1 MRKLYFAGCVFAAV
15 ACLGGCTKTN
25 DIEPVSKGVDFFAHV
40 GNVDTKT
47 SIDGLKVLWAKKD
60 SIAIQ
65 VTEKHLHNASN
76 PGAYSTTLGIYKLAD
91 DAAGTSVGRFTYS
104 SGGEQITG
112 DEEFFAFYPASYCTA
127 NKSNGYFYVDFPMT
141 QYYEDNIGDKLPLPM
156 YGIGSNRS
164 VDFKYAGAVIKL
176 RVWSKEKTSIHSC
189 VISADNLSK
198 KAFTY
203 VKDGKW
209 QGLSK
214 AYDVNN
220 LNMNMRKPLEI
231 SNDESNPTVI
241 TMIIPLAGTKTL
253 KNLKFSIN
261 CERGGSELKKKSD
274 LAVVPGTIVTF
285 PVKELTIEP
294 DRMFV
299 DGLEGEIDTEWVKTA
314 EKSVKVTMVPSS
326 KLSEGNF
333 QKIME
338 ATRNLHNKDKKIVLD
353 LSGANA
359 KESTLKG
366 LNTDNSYVGF
376 CGGSNRD
383 NGIKN
388 ISKFYLPEGIT
399 TILNRAF
406 AYSGYTEIVLP
417 TTLTKISGSPS
428 NGCDSLVWKVAD
440 GNKYFKADEKG
451 ALCDFGM
458 TTLMALNGG
467 SGDSYIVKDGTT
479 TIREWALYEN
489 SVIKTLT
496 IPASVTRLSGDC
508 ISGTPNLT
516 TIICLGTKPAEFRPN
531 SGTNKVG
538 PANQTKTLYVPKGCV
553 EIYKEKWA
561 ALLKEGNWV
570 VKEIAGLSNVKEGY

>member
-1 MRKLYFAGCVFAAV
+1 MRKLYFAVCVFAAV

-25 DIEPVSKGVDFFAHV
+25 DIEPESKGVDFFAHV
-40 GNVDTKT
+40 DNVDTKT
-47 SIDGLKVLWAKKD
+47 SIDGLKVLWREKD

-65 VTEKHLHNASN
+65 VTEKHLHNASS
-76 PGAYSTTLGIYKLAD
+76 PGAYATTLGIYKLAD
-91 DAAGTSVGRFTYS
+91 DAAGTNVGRFTYS
-104 SGGEQITG
+104 SGGEQIKG
-112 DEEFFAFYPASYCTA
+112 DEEFFAFYPASDCKA
-127 NKSNGYFYVDFPMT
+127 NKDNGYFYVEFPMT
-141 QYYEDNIGDKLPLPM
+141 QYYEDNIGNKLQLPM
-156 YGIGSNRS
+156 YGVGKNRI
-164 VDFKYAGAVIKL
+164 VDFNYAGAVIKL

-189 VISADNLSK
+189 VISAGNLSK
-198 KAFTY
+198 RAFTY
-203 VKDGKW
+203 VKDKKW
-209 QGLSK
+209 QRLWN
-214 AYDVNN
+214 AYSVNN
-220 LNMNMRKPLEI
+220 LNMNMRNPLEI

-241 TMIIPLAGTKTL
+241 TMIIPLADTTTL
-253 KNLKFSIN
+253 TNLKFSIN
-261 CERGGSELKKKSD
+261 CEKGGSELTKKSG
-274 LAVVPGTIVTF
+274 LRVKPGTVVTF
-285 PVKELTIEP
+285 PVKELIIEP

-314 EKSVKVTMVPSS
+314 KDSVRVTMVPSS

-383 NGIKN
+383 KGIKN

-406 AYSGYTEIVLP
+406 SYSGYTEIVLP
-417 TTLTKISGSPS
+417 STLTKISGSPS
-428 NGCDSLVWKVAD
+428 NGCDSLVWKVAE
-440 GNKYFKADEKG
+440 GNKSFKADEKG
-451 ALCDFGM
+451 ALYDFGM
-458 TTLMALNGG
+458 TTLMVLNGG
-467 SGDSYIVKDGTT
+467 SGDSYTVKDGTT

-496 IPASVTRLSGDC
+496 IPASVKQLSADC

-516 TIICLGTKPAEFRPN
+516 TIICLGTEPAAFKPN
-531 SGTNKVG
+531 TGKNKVG
-538 PANQTKTLYVPKGCV
+538 PSNLKKTLYVPKGCV
-553 EIYKEKWA
+553 EIYKDKWA

-570 VKEIAGLSNVKEGY
+570 VKEWQN

>member
-40 GNVDTKT
+40 DNVDTKT

-156 YGIGSNRS
+156 YGIGSNRN

-198 KAFTY
+198 RAFTF

-285 PVKELTIEP
+285 PVKELTIDP

-314 EKSVKVTMVPSS
+314 KDSVRVTMVPSS

-338 ATRNLHNKDKKIVLD
+338 ATRNLHDKNKKIVLD

-359 KESTLKG
+359 KESTLRG

-383 NGIKN
+383 KGIKN
-388 ISKFYLPEGIT
+388 IRKFYLPEGIT

-406 AYSGYTEIVLP
+406 SYSGYTEIVLP
-417 TTLTKISGSPS
+417 STLTQISGSPS
-428 NGCDSLVWKVAD
+428 NGCDSLVWKVAE
-440 GNKYFKADEKG
+440 GNKSFKADEEG
-451 ALCDFGM
+451 ALYDFGM
-458 TTLMALNGG
+458 TTLMVLNGG
-467 SGDSYIVKDGTT
+467 SGDSYTVKDRTT

-496 IPASVTRLSGDC
+496 IPASVTVLSADC

-516 TIICLGTKPAEFRPN
+516 TIKCLGTVPAEFKPN

-538 PANQTKTLYVPKGCV
+538 PSKQLKTIYVPKGCV

-561 ALLKEGNWV
+561 ALLAEGNWE
-570 VKEIAGLSNVKEGY
+570 VKVWPN

>member
-40 GNVDTKT
+40 DNVDTKT
-47 SIDGLKVLWAKKD
+47 SIDGLQVLWAKKD

-65 VTEKHLHNASN
+65 VTENHLDNASS
-76 PGAYSTTLGIYKLAD
+76 PRAYATTLGIYKLAE
-91 DAAGTSVGRFTYS
+91 DAAGTNVGRFTYS
-104 SGGEQITG
+104 SGGEQIKG
-112 DEEFFAFYPASYCTA
+112 DEEFFAFYPASDCKP
-127 NKSNGYFYVDFPMT
+127 NKDNGYFYVDFPMT
-141 QYYEDNIGDKLPLPM
+141 QYYEDNIGEKLPLPM
-156 YGIGSNRS
+156 YGIGSNRNVS
-164 VDFKYAGAVIKL
+164 FNYAGAVLKL

-209 QGLSK
+209 LTKLCNAHTVQ
-214 AYDVNN
+214 N
-220 LNMNMRKPLEI
+220 LNMKMRNPLEI
-231 SNDESNPTVI
+231 SNVESDPTVI
-241 TMIIPLAGTKTL
+241 TMIIPLAGTKKL

-261 CERGGSELKKKSD
+261 CEKGGSELEKKSP
-274 LAVVPGTIVTF
+274 LEVTPRTIVTF
-285 PVKELTIEP
+285 PVKELTIDP

-314 EKSVKVTMVPSS
+314 KDSVRVTMVPSS

-338 ATRNLHNKDKKIVLD
+338 ATRNLHDKNKKIVLD
-353 LSGANA
+353 LSGTNA
-359 KESTLKG
+359 EKSRLEG
-366 LNTDNSYVGF
+366 LTDNKYVGF

-406 AYSGYTEIVLP
+406 SYSGYTEIVLP
-417 TTLTKISGSPS
+417 STLTQISGSPS
-428 NGCDSLVWKVAD
+428 NGCDSLVWKVAE
-440 GNKYFKADEKG
+440 GNKSFKADEKG
-451 ALCDFGM
+451 ALYDFGM
-458 TTLMALNGG
+458 TTLMTLNGG
-467 SGDSYIVKDGTT
+467 SGDSYTVKDGTT

-489 SVIKTLT
+489 SKIKTLT
-496 IPASVTRLSGDC
+496 IPASVTKLSGDC

-516 TIICLGTKPAEFRPN
+516 TIKCLGTVPAEFIPN
-531 SGTNKVG
+531 TGNNKVG
-538 PANQTKTLYVPKGCV
+538 PSKQLKTLYVPKGCV

-561 ALLKEGNWV
+561 ALLKEGTWE
-570 VKEIAGLSNVKEGY
+570 VKEWQN

>member
-25 DIEPVSKGVDFFAHV
+25 DIEPESKGVDFFAHV
-40 GNVDTKT
+40 DNVDTKT
-47 SIDGLKVLWAKKD
+47 SIDGLQVLWAKKD

-65 VTEKHLHNASN
+65 VTEKHRDNASS
-76 PGAYSTTLGIYKLAD
+76 PKAYATTLGIYKLAD
-91 DAAGTSVGRFTYS
+91 DAAGTNVGRFTYS
-104 SGGEQITG
+104 SGGEQIKG

-127 NKSNGYFYVDFPMT
+127 HKDNGYFYVDFPMT
-141 QYYEDNIGDKLPLPM
+141 QYYEDNIGEKLPLPM
-156 YGIGSNRS
+156 YGIGSNRNVS
-164 VDFKYAGAVIKL
+164 FNYAGAVLKL

-189 VISADNLSK
+189 VISTDNLSK
-198 KAFTY
+198 RAFTY
-203 VKDGKW
+203 VKNGKW

-214 AYDVNN
+214 AYDVKN

-231 SNDESNPTVI
+231 SNVESDPTVI

-274 LAVVPGTIVTF
+274 LEVKPGTIVTF
-285 PVKELTIEP
+285 PVKELTIDP

-314 EKSVKVTMVPSS
+314 KDSVKVTMVSAS
-326 KLSEGNF
+326 KLHEDVF
-333 QKIME
+333 RDIMK
-338 ATRNLHNKDKKIVLD
+338 ATRSLENKIVLD

-359 KESTLKG
+359 EKSRLEG
-366 LNTDNSYVGF
+366 LTDNKYVGF

-388 ISKFYLPEGIT
+388 ISKFSLPKGIT

-417 TTLTKISGSPS
+417 STLTQISGSPS
-428 NGCDSLVWKVAD
+428 NGCDSLRWKVAER
-440 GNKYFKADEKG
+440 NKSFKADEEG
-451 ALCDFGM
+451 ALYDFGM
-458 TTLMALNGG
+458 TKLMVLNGG
-467 SGDSYIVKDGTT
+467 SGDSYTVKDGTT

-496 IPASVTRLSGDC
+496 IPASVTVLSADC

-516 TIICLGTKPAEFRPN
+516 TIKCLGTVPAEFKPN

-538 PANQTKTLYVPKGCV
+538 PSKQLKTLYVPKGCV
-553 EIYKEKWA
+553 EIYKKQWA
-561 ALLKEGNWV
+561 ALLKEGNWE
-570 VKEIAGLSNVKEGY
+570 VKELQN

>member
-25 DIEPVSKGVDFFAHV
+25 DIEPESKGVDFFAHV
-40 GNVDTKT
+40 DNVDTKT

-65 VTEKHLHNASN
+65 VTKNHLDNASR
-76 PGAYSTTLGIYKLAD
+76 PREYATTLGIYKLAD
-91 DAAGTSVGRFTYS
+91 DAAGTNVGRFTYS
-104 SGGEQITG
+104 SGAEQITG
-112 DEEFFAFYPASYCTA
+112 DEEFFAFYPASDCKP
-127 NKSNGYFYVDFPMT
+127 NKDNGYFYVDFPMT

-156 YGIGSNRS
+156 YGIGSNRN
-164 VDFKYAGAVIKL
+164 VDFKYVGAVIKL

-198 KAFTY
+198 RAFTF

-209 QGLSK
+209 QRLWN
-214 AYDVNN
+214 AYSVKN

-231 SNDESNPTVI
+231 SNVESDPTVI
-241 TMIIPLAGTKTL
+241 TMIVPLADTTIL
-253 KNLKFSIN
+253 TNLKFSIN
-261 CERGGSELKKKSD
+261 CEKGGSELKKKSG
-274 LAVVPGTIVTF
+274 LEVKPGTVVTF
-285 PVKELTIEP
+285 PVKELIIEP

-314 EKSVKVTMVPSS
+314 RDSVRVTMVPSS
-326 KLSEGNF
+326 KLSKEGF
-333 QKIME
+333 HDIME
-338 ATRNLHNKDKKIVLD
+338 ATRNLDDKNKKIVLD

-359 KESTLKG
+359 KENILEG
-366 LNTDNSYVGF
+366 LSKDNKNYTGF

-406 AYSGYTEIVLP
+406 SYSGYTEIVLP
-417 TTLTKISGSPS
+417 STLTKISGSPS
-428 NGCDSLVWKVAD
+428 NGCDSLVWKVAE
-440 GNKYFKADEKG
+440 GNKSFKADEKG
-451 ALCDFGM
+451 ALYDFGM

-467 SGDSYIVKDGTT
+467 SGDSYTVKDGTT

-489 SVIKTLT
+489 SIIKTLT
-496 IPASVTRLSGDC
+496 IPASVKQLSGDC
-508 ISGTPNLT
+508 ISATPNLT
-516 TIICLGTKPAEFRPN
+516 TIICLGTVPAEFKPN

-538 PANQTKTLYVPKGCV
+538 PSKLTKTLNVPKGCV
-553 EIYKEKWA
+553 EIYKDKWA
-561 ALLKEGNWV
+561 ALLAEGNWKV
-570 VKEIAGLSNVKEGY
+570 EERN

>member
-1 MRKLYFAGCVFAAV
+1 MRNLYFVGCVIAAV

-40 GNVDTKT
+40 DNVDTKT
-47 SIDGLKVLWAKKD
+47 SIDGLQVLWAKKD

-65 VTEKHLHNASN
+65 VTENHLDNASS
-76 PGAYSTTLGIYKLAD
+76 PRAYSTTLGIYKLAD
-91 DAAGTSVGRFTYS
+91 NAAGTNVGRFTYS
-104 SGGEQITG
+104 SGGEQIKG

-127 NKSNGYFYVDFPMT
+127 NKSNGYFYVDFPTT
-141 QYYEDNIGDKLPLPM
+141 QWYEDNIGNKLPLPM
-156 YGIGSNRS
+156 YGIGSNRT
-164 VDFKYAGAVIKL
+164 VDFNYAGAVIKL

-189 VISADNLSK
+189 VISAGNLSK
-198 KAFTY
+198 RAFTY
-203 VKDGKW
+203 VKDKKW
-209 QGLSK
+209 QRLWN
-214 AYDVNN
+214 AYNVNN
-220 LNMNMRKPLEI
+220 LNMNMRNPLEI

-241 TMIIPLAGTKTL
+241 TMIIPLADTTTL
-253 KNLKFSIN
+253 TNLKFSIN
-261 CERGGSELKKKSD
+261 CEKGGSELTKKSG
-274 LAVVPGTIVTF
+274 LRVKPGTVVTF

-314 EKSVKVTMVPSS
+314 KDSVKVTMVSAS
-326 KLSEGNF
+326 KLLEDVFSG
-333 QKIME
+333 IMK
-338 ATRNLHNKDKKIVLD
+338 ATRSLENKIVLD

-383 NGIKN
+383 KGIKN

-406 AYSGYTEIVLP
+406 SYSGYTEIVLP
-417 TTLTKISGSPS
+417 STLTQISGSPS
-428 NGCDSLVWKVAD
+428 NGCDSLVWKVAA
-440 GNKYFKADEKG
+440 GNKSFKADEKG
-451 ALCDFGM
+451 ALYNHDM
-458 TTLMALNGG
+458 KTLMVLNGG
-467 SGDSYIVKDGTT
+467 SGDSYAVKDGTT

-496 IPASVTRLSGDC
+496 IPASVTKLSADC

-516 TIICLGTKPAEFRPN
+516 TIICLGTVPAEFKPN
-531 SGTNKVG
+531 TGKNKVG

-561 ALLKEGNWV
+561 VLLAEGNWE
-570 VKEIAGLSNVKEGY
+570 VKEVKELQN

>member
-1 MRKLYFAGCVFAAV
+1 MRKLYFVGCVIAAV

-40 GNVDTKT
+40 DNVDTKT
-47 SIDGLKVLWAKKD
+47 SIDDSLHVLWEKD
-60 SIAIQ
+60 DQIAIQ
-65 VTEKHLHNASN
+65 VTKNHLDNASR
-76 PGAYSTTLGIYKLAD
+76 PREYATTLGIYKLAD
-91 DAAGTSVGRFTYS
+91 DAAGTNVGRFTFEK
-104 SGGEQITG
+104 GNEHIEG

-156 YGIGSNRS
+156 YGIGSNRN

-198 KAFTY
+198 RAFTY
-203 VKDGKW
+203 VKDRKW
-209 QGLSK
+209 QRLWN
-214 AYDVNN
+214 AYNVNN
-220 LNMNMRKPLEI
+220 LNMNMRNPLEI

-241 TMIIPLAGTKTL
+241 TMIIPLADTTTL
-253 KNLKFSIN
+253 TNLKFSIN
-261 CERGGSELKKKSD
+261 CEKGGSELTKKSG
-274 LAVVPGTIVTF
+274 LRVKPGTVVTF

-326 KLSEGNF
+326 KLNEGNF

-383 NGIKN
+383 KGIKN
-388 ISKFYLPEGIT
+388 IRKFYLPEGIT

-406 AYSGYTEIVLP
+406 SYSGYTEIVLP
-417 TTLTKISGSPS
+417 STLTQISGSPS
-428 NGCDSLVWKVAD
+428 NGCDSLVWKVAA
-440 GNKYFKADEKG
+440 GNKSFKADEKG
-451 ALCDFGM
+451 ALYDYDM
-458 TTLMALNGG
+458 KTLMVLNGG
-467 SGDSYIVKDGTT
+467 SGDSYTVKDGTA

-496 IPASVTRLSGDC
+496 IPASVTKLSADC

-516 TIICLGTKPAEFRPN
+516 TIICLGTKPAEFIPN
-531 SGTNKVG
+531 TGKNKVG
-538 PANQTKTLYVPKGCV
+538 A
-553 EIYKEKWA
+553 
-561 ALLKEGNWV
+561 V
-570 VKEIAGLSNVKEGY
+570 VKKAETL

>member
-40 GNVDTKT
+40 DNVDTKT

-127 NKSNGYFYVDFPMT
+127 HKSNGYFYVDFPMT

-156 YGIGSNRS
+156 YGIGSNRN

-198 KAFTY
+198 RAFTF

-285 PVKELTIEP
+285 PVKELTIDP

-299 DGLEGEIDTEWVKTA
+299 DGSEGEIDTAWVKTA
-314 EKSVKVTMVPSS
+314 KDSVKVTMVSAS
-326 KLSEGNF
+326 KLHEDVF
-333 QKIME
+333 RDIME
-338 ATRNLHNKDKKIVLD
+338 ATRNLHDKNKKIVLD

-359 KESTLKG
+359 EKSRLEG
-366 LNTDNSYVGF
+366 LTDNKYVGF

-388 ISKFYLPEGIT
+388 ISKFSLPKGIT

-406 AYSGYTEIVLP
+406 SYSGYTEIVLP
-417 TTLTKISGSPS
+417 STLTQISGSPS
-428 NGCDSLVWKVAD
+428 NGCDSLVWKVTK
-440 GNKYFKADEKG
+440 GNKSFKADEKG
-451 ALCDFGM
+451 ALYDFGM
-458 TTLMALNGG
+458 TTLMVLNGG
-467 SGDSYIVKDGTT
+467 SGDSYTVKDGTT

-496 IPASVTRLSGDC
+496 IPASVTKLSADC
-508 ISGTPNLT
+508 ISATPNLT
-516 TIICLGTKPAEFRPN
+516 TIICLGTVPAEFKPN

-538 PANQTKTLYVPKGCV
+538 PSKLTKTLYVPKGCV
-553 EIYKEKWA
+553 EIYKDKWA
-561 ALLKEGNWV
+561 ALLAEGNWD
-570 VKEIAGLSNVKEGY
+570 VKELQN

>member
-1 MRKLYFAGCVFAAV
+1 MRQLYFAGCVFAAV

-40 GNVDTKT
+40 DNVDTKT

-65 VTEKHLHNASN
+65 VTKNHLDNASR
-76 PGAYSTTLGIYKLAD
+76 PREYATTLGIYKLAD
-91 DAAGTSVGRFTYS
+91 DAAGTNVGRFTYS
-104 SGGEQITG
+104 SGAEQITG

-127 NKSNGYFYVDFPMT
+127 NKGNGYFYVDFPMT

-156 YGIGSNRS
+156 YGIGSNRN

-198 KAFTY
+198 RAFTF

-209 QGLSK
+209 HQKLWN
-214 AYDVNN
+214 AYSVNN

-231 SNDESNPTVI
+231 SNIESDPTVI
-241 TMIIPLAGTKTL
+241 TMVIPLADTTTL
-253 KNLKFSIN
+253 TNLKFSIN
-261 CERGGSELKKKSD
+261 CEKGGSELKKKSG
-274 LAVVPGTIVTF
+274 LRVKPGTVVTF

-299 DGLEGEIDTEWVKTA
+299 DGFEGEIDTEWVKTA
-314 EKSVKVTMVPSS
+314 QDSVRVTMVAAS
-326 KLSEGNF
+326 KLSEGDF

-338 ATRNLHNKDKKIVLD
+338 ATRNLHNKNKKIVLD

-383 NGIKN
+383 KGIKN
-388 ISKFYLPEGIT
+388 IRKFYLPEGIT

-406 AYSGYTEIVLP
+406 SYSGYTEIVLP
-417 TTLTKISGSPS
+417 STLTQISGSPS
-428 NGCDSLVWKVAD
+428 NGCDSLRWKVAE
-440 GNKYFKADEKG
+440 GNKSFKADEEG
-451 ALCDFGM
+451 ALYDFGM

-467 SGDSYIVKDGTT
+467 SGDSYIVKDGAT

-496 IPASVTRLSGDC
+496 IPASVTKLSADC

-516 TIICLGTKPAEFRPN
+516 TIICLGTVPAEFKPN
-531 SGTNKVG
+531 TGKNKVG
-538 PANQTKTLYVPKGCV
+538 PVNKTKTLYVPNGCV
-553 EIYKEKWA
+553 EIYKKMWA
-561 ALLKEGNWV
+561 VLLAEGNWE
-570 VKEIAGLSNVKEGY
+570 VKEVKELQN

>member
-1 MRKLYFAGCVFAAV
+1 MRKLYFAGCVFVAV

-25 DIEPVSKGVDFFAHV
+25 DIEPESKGVDFFAHV
-40 GNVDTKT
+40 DNVDTKT
-47 SIDGLKVLWAKKD
+47 SIDGLQVLWAKKD

-65 VTEKHLHNASN
+65 VTEKHRDNATS
-76 PGAYSTTLGIYKLAD
+76 PRAYATTLGIYKLAD
-91 DAAGTSVGRFTYS
+91 DAAGTNVGRFTYS
-104 SGGEQITG
+104 SGGEQIKG

-156 YGIGSNRS
+156 YGIGSNRN

-198 KAFTY
+198 RAFTF

-209 QGLSK
+209 HQKLWN
-214 AYDVNN
+214 AYSANN

-231 SNDESNPTVI
+231 SNVESDPTMI
-241 TMIIPLAGTKTL
+241 TMVIPLADTTTL
-253 KNLKFSIN
+253 TNLKFSIN
-261 CERGGSELKKKSD
+261 CEKGGSELTKKSG
-274 LAVVPGTIVTF
+274 LRVKPGTVVTF

-314 EKSVKVTMVPSS
+314 EKSVKVTMVAAS

-451 ALCDFGM
+451 ALYDFGM
-458 TTLMALNGG
+458 TTLMVLNGG
-467 SGDSYIVKDGTT
+467 SGDSYTVKDGTT

-496 IPASVTRLSGDC
+496 IPASVTVLSADC

-516 TIICLGTKPAEFRPN
+516 TIICLGTKPAEFIPN
-531 SGTNKVG
+531 TGNNKVG
-538 PANQTKTLYVPKGCV
+538 PSKPVKTLYVPMGCGKDY
-553 EIYKEKWA
+553 EAKWKT
-561 ALLKEGNWV
+561 LLDEGNWKV
-570 VKEIAGLSNVKEGY
+570 VEQN

>member
-1 MRKLYFAGCVFAAV
+1 MRKLYFVGCVIAAV

-40 GNVDTKT
+40 DNVDTKT
-47 SIDGLKVLWAKKD
+47 SINGLQVLWAKKD

-65 VTEKHLHNASN
+65 VTENHLDNASS
-76 PGAYSTTLGIYKLAD
+76 PRAYSTTLGIYKLAD
-91 DAAGTSVGRFTYS
+91 DAAGTNVGRFTYS
-104 SGGEQITG
+104 SGGEQIKG

-156 YGIGSNRS
+156 YGIGSNRN

-198 KAFTY
+198 RAFTY
-203 VKDGKW
+203 VLDGKW

-231 SNDESNPTVI
+231 SNVESDPTVI
-241 TMIIPLAGTKTL
+241 TMIIPLAGTKKLT
-253 KNLKFSIN
+253 NLKFSIN
-261 CERGGSELKKKSD
+261 CEKGGSELEKKSP
-274 LAVVPGTIVTF
+274 LEVTPGTIVTF

-314 EKSVKVTMVPSS
+314 KDSVRVTMVPSS
-326 KLSEGNF
+326 KLLEDVFSG
-333 QKIME
+333 IMK
-338 ATRNLHNKDKKIVLD
+338 ATRSLENKIVLD

-359 KESTLKG
+359 KESILEG
-366 LNTDNSYVGF
+366 LTDNKYVGF

-406 AYSGYTEIVLP
+406 SYSGYTEIVLP
-417 TTLTKISGSPS
+417 STLTQISGSPS

-440 GNKYFKADEKG
+440 GNKSFKADEKG
-451 ALCDFGM
+451 ALYDYGM
-458 TTLMALNGG
+458 KTLMVLNGG
-467 SGDSYIVKDGTT
+467 SGDSYTVKDGTT

-496 IPASVTRLSGDC
+496 IPASVTKLSADC

-516 TIICLGTKPAEFRPN
+516 TIICLGTVPAEFKPN

-553 EIYKEKWA
+553 EAYTSKWA
-561 ALLKEGNWV
+561 SLLSEGNWE
-570 VKEIAGLSNVKEGY
+570 VKELQN

>member
-1 MRKLYFAGCVFAAV
+1 MA
-15 ACLGGCTKTN
+15 GCTKTN
-25 DIEPVSKGVDFFAHV
+25 DIEPESKGVDFFAHV
-40 GNVDTKT
+40 DNVDTKT
-47 SIDGLKVLWAKKD
+47 SIDGLQVLWAKKD

-65 VTEKHLHNASN
+65 VTENHLDNASS
-76 PGAYSTTLGIYKLAD
+76 PRAYATTLGIYKLAD
-91 DAAGTSVGRFTYS
+91 DAAGTNVGRFTYS
-104 SGGEQITG
+104 SGGEQIKG
-112 DEEFFAFYPASYCTA
+112 DEEFFAFYPASDCKP
-127 NKSNGYFYVDFPMT
+127 NKDNGYFYVDFPMT
-141 QYYEDNIGDKLPLPM
+141 QYYEDNIGEKLPLPM
-156 YGIGSNRS
+156 YGIGSNRNVS
-164 VDFKYAGAVIKL
+164 FNYAGAVLKL

-285 PVKELTIEP
+285 PVKELTIDP

-299 DGLEGEIDTEWVKTA
+299 DGSEGEIDTAWVKTA
-314 EKSVKVTMVPSS
+314 KDSVKVTMVSAS
-326 KLSEGNF
+326 KLHEDVFSG
-333 QKIME
+333 IMK
-338 ATRNLHNKDKKIVLD
+338 ATRSLENKIVLD

-428 NGCDSLVWKVAD
+428 NGCDSLRWKVAE
-440 GNKYFKADEKG
+440 GNKSFKADEEG
-451 ALCDFGM
+451 ALYDFGM
-458 TTLMALNGG
+458 TTLMVLNGG
-467 SGDSYIVKDGTT
+467 SGDSYTVKDGTT

-496 IPASVTRLSGDC
+496 IPASVTKLSADC

-516 TIICLGTKPAEFRPN
+516 TIKCMGAVPAEFKPN

-538 PANQTKTLYVPKGCV
+538 PSKQLKTLYVPKGCV

-561 ALLKEGNWV
+561 ALLKEGTWE
-570 VKEIAGLSNVKEGY
+570 VKELQN

>member
-1 MRKLYFAGCVFAAV
+1 MRKLYFVGCVIAAV

-40 GNVDTKT
+40 DNVDTKT
-47 SIDGLKVLWAKKD
+47 SINGLQVLWAKKD

-65 VTEKHLHNASN
+65 VTENHLDNASS
-76 PGAYSTTLGIYKLAD
+76 PRAYSTTLGIYKLAD
-91 DAAGTSVGRFTYS
+91 DAAGTNVGRFTYS
-104 SGGEQITG
+104 SGGEQIKG

-156 YGIGSNRS
+156 YGIGSNRN

-198 KAFTY
+198 RAFTY
-203 VKDGKW
+203 VLDGKW

-231 SNDESNPTVI
+231 SNVESDPTVI
-241 TMIIPLAGTKTL
+241 TMIIPLAGTKKLT
-253 KNLKFSIN
+253 NLKFSIN
-261 CERGGSELKKKSD
+261 CEKGGSELEKKSP
-274 LAVVPGTIVTF
+274 LEVTPGTIVTF

-314 EKSVKVTMVPSS
+314 KDSVKVTMVSAS
-326 KLSEGNF
+326 KLHEDVF
-333 QKIME
+333 RDIMK
-338 ATRNLHNKDKKIVLD
+338 ATRSLENRIVLD

-359 KESTLKG
+359 KESTLRG
-366 LNTDNSYVGF
+366 LHTDNSYVGF

-428 NGCDSLVWKVAD
+428 NGCDSLAWKVAD
-440 GNKYFKADEKG
+440 GNKSFKADEKG
-451 ALCDFGM
+451 ALYDYEM
-458 TTLMALNGG
+458 KTLMVLNGG
-467 SGDSYIVKDGTT
+467 SGGSYTVKDGTT

-496 IPASVTRLSGDC
+496 IPASVTKLSGDC

-516 TIICLGTKPAEFRPN
+516 TIKCLGTVPAEFKPN

-553 EIYKEKWA
+553 ELYKEKWA

-570 VKEIAGLSNVKEGY
+570 VKEIAELSNVKEGY

>member
-1 MRKLYFAGCVFAAV
+1 MRNLYFVGCVIAAV

-40 GNVDTKT
+40 DNVDTKT
-47 SIDGLKVLWAKKD
+47 SIDGLQVLWAKKD

-65 VTEKHLHNASN
+65 VTENHLDNASS
-76 PGAYSTTLGIYKLAD
+76 PRAYSTTLGIYKLAD
-91 DAAGTSVGRFTYS
+91 DAAGTNVGRFTYS
-104 SGGEQITG
+104 SGGEQIKG

-156 YGIGSNRS
+156 YGIGSNRN

-198 KAFTY
+198 RAFTY
-203 VKDGKW
+203 VKDRKW
-209 QGLSK
+209 QRLWN
-214 AYDVNN
+214 AYNVNN
-220 LNMNMRKPLEI
+220 LNMNMRNPLEI

-241 TMIIPLAGTKTL
+241 TMIIPLADTTTL
-253 KNLKFSIN
+253 TNLKFSIN
-261 CERGGSELKKKSD
+261 CEKGGSELTKKSG
-274 LAVVPGTIVTF
+274 LRVKPGTVVTF

-314 EKSVKVTMVPSS
+314 EKSVKVPMVPSS

-383 NGIKN
+383 KGIKN
-388 ISKFYLPEGIT
+388 IRKFYLPEGIT

-406 AYSGYTEIVLP
+406 SYSGYTEIVLP
-417 TTLTKISGSPS
+417 STLTQISGSPS
-428 NGCDSLVWKVAD
+428 NGCDSLVWKVAA
-440 GNKYFKADEKG
+440 GNKSFKADEKG
-451 ALCDFGM
+451 ALYDYDM
-458 TTLMALNGG
+458 KTLMVLNGG
-467 SGDSYIVKDGTT
+467 SGDSYTVKDGTT
-479 TIREWALYEN
+479 KIREWALYEN

-496 IPASVTRLSGDC
+496 IPASVTELSADC

-516 TIICLGTKPAEFRPN
+516 TIICRGTVPAEFKPN
-531 SGTNKVG
+531 TGKNKVG
-538 PANQTKTLYVPKGCV
+538 PANQTKTLYVPKGCGKDY
-553 EIYKEKWA
+553 EAKWKI
-561 ALLKEGNWV
+561 LLNEGNWQV
-570 VKEIAGLSNVKEGY
+570 VEQN

>member
-15 ACLGGCTKTN
+15 ACLGGCAKTN

-40 GNVDTKT
+40 DNVDTKT

-65 VTEKHLHNASN
+65 VTEKHRDNASS
-76 PGAYSTTLGIYKLAD
+76 PKAYATTLGIYKLAD

-104 SGGEQITG
+104 SGGEQIKG
-112 DEEFFAFYPASYCTA
+112 DEEFFAFYPASDCTA
-127 NKSNGYFYVDFPMT
+127 HKDNGYFYVDFPMT

-156 YGIGSNRS
+156 YGIGSDRN

-198 KAFTY
+198 RAFTY

-209 QGLSK
+209 LSRLWD
-214 AYDVNN
+214 AYSVNN

-261 CERGGSELKKKSD
+261 CERGGSELKKKSG
-274 LAVVPGTIVTF
+274 LEVKPGTVVTF
-285 PVKELTIEP
+285 PVKELIIEP

-299 DGLEGEIDTEWVKTA
+299 DGSEGEIDTAWVKTA
-314 EKSVKVTMVPSS
+314 KDSVKVTMVSAS
-326 KLSEGNF
+326 KLHEDVFSG
-333 QKIME
+333 IMK
-338 ATRNLHNKDKKIVLD
+338 ATRSLENKIVLD

-428 NGCDSLVWKVAD
+428 NGCDSLRWKVAE
-440 GNKYFKADEKG
+440 GNKSFKADEEG
-451 ALCDFGM
+451 ALYDFGM

-467 SGDSYIVKDGTT
+467 SGDSYTVKDGTT

-489 SVIKTLT
+489 SIIKTLT
-496 IPASVTRLSGDC
+496 IPASVTKLSADC

-516 TIICLGTKPAEFRPN
+516 SIICLGKEPAEFKPN
-531 SGTNKVG
+531 TGKNKVG
-538 PANQTKTLYVPKGCV
+538 PANQTKTLYVPTGCGKNY
-553 EIYKEKWA
+553 EAKWKT
-561 ALLKEGNWV
+561 LLDEGNWQV
-570 VKEIAGLSNVKEGY
+570 VEPN

>member
-1 MRKLYFAGCVFAAV
+1 MRKLYFVGCVIAAV

-40 GNVDTKT
+40 DNVDTKT
-47 SIDGLKVLWAKKD
+47 SIDDSLHVLWEKD
-60 SIAIQ
+60 DQIAIQ
-65 VTEKHLHNASN
+65 VTKNHLDNASR
-76 PGAYSTTLGIYKLAD
+76 PREYATTLGIYKLAD
-91 DAAGTSVGRFTYS
+91 DAAGTNVGKFTYS

-112 DEEFFAFYPASYCTA
+112 DEGFFAFYPASYCTA
-127 NKSNGYFYVDFPMT
+127 HKDNGYFYVDFPMT

-156 YGIGSNRS
+156 YGIGINRN

-189 VISADNLSK
+189 VISANNLSK
-198 KAFTY
+198 RAFTY
-203 VKDGKW
+203 VKDGTW

-214 AYDVNN
+214 SYDVNN
-220 LNMNMRKPLEI
+220 LNMKMRKPLEI
-231 SNDESNPTVI
+231 SNDENNPTVI
-241 TMIIPLAGTKTL
+241 TMIIPLAGTRKL

-274 LAVVPGTIVTF
+274 LDVVPGTIVTF

-314 EKSVKVTMVPSS
+314 KDSVKITMVSAS
-326 KLSEGNF
+326 KLHEGDF
-333 QKIME
+333 RDIMI
-338 ATRNLHNKDKKIVLD
+338 ATRSLENKIVLD
-353 LSGANA
+353 LSRANA
-359 KESTLKG
+359 ENNKLEG
-366 LNTDNSYVGF
+366 LTTDNKYVGF

-388 ISKFYLPEGIT
+388 ISTFYLPKGIT

-406 AYSGYTEIVLP
+406 SYSYYNEIVLP
-417 TTLTKISGSPS
+417 STLTQISGSPS
-428 NGCDSLVWKVAD
+428 NGCDSLRWKVAE
-440 GNKYFKADEKG
+440 GNKSFKADEEG
-451 ALCDFGM
+451 ALYDFGM

-467 SGDSYIVKDGTT
+467 SGESYTVKDGTT

-489 SVIKTLT
+489 SKIKTLT
-496 IPASVTRLSGDC
+496 IPASVTKLSGDC
-508 ISGTPNLT
+508 ISATPNLT
-516 TIICLGTKPAEFRPN
+516 TIICLGTVPAEFKPN

-538 PANQTKTLYVPKGCV
+538 HSKLTKTLYVPKGCV
-553 EIYKEKWA
+553 EIYKDKWA
-561 ALLKEGNWV
+561 ALLKEGNWE
-570 VKEIAGLSNVKEGY
+570 VKEL

>member
-25 DIEPVSKGVDFFAHV
+25 DIEPESKGVDFFAHV
-40 GNVDTKT
+40 DNVDTKT
-47 SIDGLKVLWAKKD
+47 SIDGLHVLWAKKD

-65 VTEKHLHNASN
+65 VTENHLDNASR
-76 PGAYSTTLGIYKLAD
+76 PREYATTLGIYKLAD
-91 DAAGTSVGRFTYS
+91 DAANTSVGRFTYS

-127 NKSNGYFYVDFPMT
+127 HKGNGYFYVDFPMT

-156 YGIGSNRS
+156 YGIGSHRN

-198 KAFTY
+198 RAFTY

-209 QGLSK
+209 QPLSK

-253 KNLKFSIN
+253 TNLKFSIN
-261 CERGGSELKKKSD
+261 CEKGGSELTKKSG
-274 LAVVPGTIVTF
+274 LKVKPGTVVTF
-285 PVKELTIEP
+285 PVKELTIDP

-314 EKSVKVTMVPSS
+314 KDSVKVTMVSAS
-326 KLSEGNF
+326 KLHEDVF
-333 QKIME
+333 RDIMK
-338 ATRNLHNKDKKIVLD
+338 ATRSLENKIVLD

-359 KESTLKG
+359 EKSILQG
-366 LNTDNSYVGF
+366 LTDNKYVGF

-428 NGCDSLVWKVAD
+428 NGCDSLRWKVAE
-440 GNKYFKADEKG
+440 GNKSFEADEEG
-451 ALCDFGM
+451 ALYDFGM

-496 IPASVTRLSGDC
+496 IPASVTKLSADC

-516 TIICLGTKPAEFRPN
+516 TIKCLGTVPAEFKPN
-531 SGTNKVG
+531 SGKNKVG
-538 PANQTKTLYVPKGCV
+538 PSKQLKTLYVPKGCV

-561 ALLKEGNWV
+561 ALLAEGNWE
-570 VKEIAGLSNVKEGY
+570 VKVWPN

>member
-1 MRKLYFAGCVFAAV
+1 MRNLYFVGCVIAAV

-40 GNVDTKT
+40 DNVDTKT
-47 SIDGLKVLWAKKD
+47 SIDGLQVLWAKKD

-65 VTEKHLHNASN
+65 VTENHLDNASS
-76 PGAYSTTLGIYKLAD
+76 PRAYSTTLGIYKLAD
-91 DAAGTSVGRFTYS
+91 NAAGTNVGRFTYS
-104 SGGEQITG
+104 SGGEQIKG

-127 NKSNGYFYVDFPMT
+127 NKSNGYFYVDFPTT
-141 QYYEDNIGDKLPLPM
+141 QWYEDNIGNKLPLPM
-156 YGIGSNRS
+156 YGIGSNRT
-164 VDFKYAGAVIKL
+164 VDFNYAGAVIKL

-189 VISADNLSK
+189 VISAGNLSK
-198 KAFTY
+198 RAFTY
-203 VKDGKW
+203 VKDKKW
-209 QGLSK
+209 QRLWN
-214 AYDVNN
+214 AYNVNN
-220 LNMNMRKPLEI
+220 LNMNMRNPLEI

-241 TMIIPLAGTKTL
+241 TMIIPLADTTTL
-253 KNLKFSIN
+253 TNLKFSIN
-261 CERGGSELKKKSD
+261 CEKGGSELTKKSG
-274 LAVVPGTIVTF
+274 LRVKPGTVVTF

-314 EKSVKVTMVPSS
+314 KDSVKVTMVSAS
-326 KLSEGNF
+326 KLLEDVFSG
-333 QKIME
+333 IMK
-338 ATRNLHNKDKKIVLD
+338 ATRSLENKIVLD

-383 NGIKN
+383 KGIKN

-406 AYSGYTEIVLP
+406 SYSGYTEIVLP
-417 TTLTKISGSPS
+417 STLTQISGSPS
-428 NGCDSLVWKVAD
+428 NGCDSLVWKVAE
-440 GNKYFKADEKG
+440 GNKSFKADEKG
-451 ALCDFGM
+451 ALYDFGM
-458 TTLMALNGG
+458 TTLMVLNGG
-467 SGDSYIVKDGTT
+467 SGDSYTVKDGTT

-496 IPASVTRLSGDC
+496 IPASVTKLSADC

-516 TIICLGTKPAEFRPN
+516 TIICLGREPAEFIPN
-531 SGTNKVG
+531 TGKNKVG
-538 PANQTKTLYVPKGCV
+538 PANQIKTLYVPNGCV
-553 EIYKEKWA
+553 EIYKKMWA
-561 ALLKEGNWV
+561 VLLAEGNWE
-570 VKEIAGLSNVKEGY
+570 VKEVKELQN

>member
-1 MRKLYFAGCVFAAV
+1 MRNLYFAGCVIAAV

-25 DIEPVSKGVDFFAHV
+25 DIEPVSKGVDFFAHAD
-40 GNVDTKT
+40 NVDTKT

-65 VTEKHLHNASN
+65 ITEKHLHNASS
-76 PGAYSTTLGIYKLAD
+76 PGAYATTLGIYKLAD
-91 DAAGTSVGRFTYS
+91 DAANTSVGRFTYS
-104 SGGEQITG
+104 SGGEQIKG

-141 QYYEDNIGDKLPLPM
+141 QWYEDNIGDKLPLPM
-156 YGIGSNRS
+156 YGVGSKRN

-198 KAFTY
+198 RAFTF

-209 QGLSK
+209 HQKLWN
-214 AYDVNN
+214 AYSVNN

-231 SNDESNPTVI
+231 SNIESDPTVI
-241 TMIIPLAGTKTL
+241 TMIIPLADTTKLT
-253 KNLKFSIN
+253 NLKFSIN
-261 CERGGSELKKKSD
+261 CEKGGSELKKKSG
-274 LAVVPGTIVTF
+274 LKVKPGTVVTF

-338 ATRNLHNKDKKIVLD
+338 ATRNLHDKNKKIVLN

-388 ISKFYLPEGIT
+388 ISKFSLPEGIT

-406 AYSGYTEIVLP
+406 SYSGYTEIVLP
-417 TTLTKISGSPS
+417 STLTQISGSPS
-428 NGCDSLVWKVAD
+428 NGCDSLRWKVAE
-440 GNKYFKADEKG
+440 GNKSFKADEEG
-451 ALCDFGM
+451 ALYDFGM

-467 SGDSYIVKDGTT
+467 SGDIYTVKDGTT

-496 IPASVTRLSGDC
+496 IPASVTKLSADC

-516 TIICLGTKPAEFRPN
+516 TIICLGKEPAEFKPN
-531 SGTNKVG
+531 TGKNKVG
-538 PANQTKTLYVPKGCV
+538 PSDKTKTLYVPMGCGKNY
-553 EIYKEKWA
+553 EAKWK
-561 ALLKEGNWV
+561 ALLDEGNWQV
-570 VKEIAGLSNVKEGY
+570 VEQN

>member
-1 MRKLYFAGCVFAAV
+1 MRNLYFAGCVIAAAV
-15 ACLGGCTKTN
+15 CLCGCTKTN
-25 DIEPVSKGVDFFAHV
+25 VIEPVSKGVDFFAQID
-40 GNVDTKT
+40 NVNTKT
-47 SIDGLKVLWAKKD
+47 SIDGLKVRWGKD
-60 SIAIQ
+60 DEIAIQ
-65 VTEKHLHNASN
+65 VTKNHTENASS
-76 PGAYSTTLGIYKLAD
+76 PRGYATTLGVYKLAD
-91 DAAGTSVGRFTYS
+91 DAAGTNVGRFTYS
-104 SGGEQITG
+104 RGAEQIEG

-156 YGIGSNRS
+156 YGIGSDRN

-198 KAFTY
+198 RAFTY
-203 VKDGKW
+203 VKDRKW
-209 QGLSK
+209 QPLSK

-220 LNMNMRKPLEI
+220 LNMNMLKPLEI
-231 SNDESNPTVI
+231 SNVESNPTVI

-253 KNLKFSIN
+253 TNLKFSIN
-261 CERGGSELKKKSD
+261 CEKGGSELEKKSP
-274 LAVVPGTIVTF
+274 LEVKPGTVVTF

-314 EKSVKVTMVPSS
+314 KDSVRVTMVPSS

-338 ATRNLHNKDKKIVLD
+338 ATRNLYNKNKKIVLD

-406 AYSGYTEIVLP
+406 SYSGYTEIVLP
-417 TTLTKISGSPS
+417 STLTQISGSPS
-428 NGCDSLVWKVAD
+428 NGCDSLVWKVAE
-440 GNKYFKADEKG
+440 GNKSFKADEEG
-451 ALCDFGM
+451 ALYDFGM
-458 TTLMALNGG
+458 TTLMVLNGG
-467 SGDSYIVKDGTT
+467 SGDSYAVKDGTT

-496 IPASVTRLSGDC
+496 IPASVTKLSGDC
-508 ISGTPNLT
+508 ISATPNLT
-516 TIICLGTKPAEFRPN
+516 TIICLGAVPAEFKPN

-538 PANQTKTLYVPKGCV
+538 PSKLTKTLYVPTGCI
-553 EIYKEKWA
+553 EIYKKQWA
-561 ALLKEGNWV
+561 ALLAEGNWDV
-570 VKEIAGLSNVKEGY
+570 KDVKELQN

>member
-1 MRKLYFAGCVFAAV
+1 MRKLYFAGCVIAAV

-40 GNVDTKT
+40 DNVDTKT
-47 SIDGLKVLWAKKD
+47 SIDGLQVLWAKKD

-76 PGAYSTTLGIYKLAD
+76 PGEYATTLGIYKLAD
-91 DAAGTSVGRFTYS
+91 DAAGTNVGRFTYIR
-104 SGGEQITG
+104 GAEQIEG

-127 NKSNGYFYVDFPMT
+127 NKGNGYFYVDFPMT
-141 QYYEDNIGDKLPLPM
+141 QWYEDNIGDKLPLPM
-156 YGIGSNRS
+156 YGIGSDRN

-189 VISADNLSK
+189 VISAYNLSK
-198 KAFTY
+198 RAFTY
-203 VKDGKW
+203 VKDGEW
-209 QGLSK
+209 QPLSK

-241 TMIIPLAGTKTL
+241 TMIIPLAGTKKLT
-253 KNLKFSIN
+253 NLKFSIN
-261 CERGGSELKKKSD
+261 CEKGGSELEKKSP
-274 LAVVPGTIVTF
+274 LEVKPGTVVTF

-299 DGLEGEIDTEWVKTA
+299 DGLEGEIDTAWVKTA
-314 EKSVKVTMVPSS
+314 KDSVRVTMVPSS

-338 ATRNLHNKDKKIVLD
+338 ATRNLHDKNKKIVLD

-359 KESTLKG
+359 EKSILQG
-366 LNTDNSYVGF
+366 LTDNNYVGF

-406 AYSGYTEIVLP
+406 SYSGYTEIVLP
-417 TTLTKISGSPS
+417 STLTQISGSPS
-428 NGCDSLVWKVAD
+428 NGCDSLRWKVAE
-440 GNKYFKADEKG
+440 GNKSFKADEKG
-451 ALCDFGM
+451 ALYDYDM
-458 TTLMALNGG
+458 KTLMVLNGG
-467 SGDSYIVKDGTT
+467 SGDSYTVKDGTT

-496 IPASVTRLSGDC
+496 IPASVTVLSRDC

-516 TIICLGTKPAEFRPN
+516 TIICLRREPAEFKPN

-538 PANQTKTLYVPKGCV
+538 PVNKTKTLYVPNGCV
-553 EIYKEKWA
+553 EIYKKMWA
-561 ALLKEGNWV
+561 VLLTEGNWE
-570 VKEIAGLSNVKEGY
+570 VKEVKELQN

>member
-40 GNVDTKT
+40 DNVDTKT

-65 VTEKHLHNASN
+65 VTKNHLDNASR
-76 PGAYSTTLGIYKLAD
+76 PREYATTLGIYKLAD
-91 DAAGTSVGRFTYS
+91 DAAGTNVGRFTYS
-104 SGGEQITG
+104 SGAEQITG

-127 NKSNGYFYVDFPMT
+127 NKGNGYFYVDFPMT

-156 YGIGSNRS
+156 YGIGSNRN

-176 RVWSKEKTSIHSC
+176 LVWSKEKTSIHSC

-198 KAFTY
+198 RAFTF
-203 VKDGKW
+203 VTDGKW
-209 QGLSK
+209 HQKLWN
-214 AYDVNN
+214 AYSVNN

-231 SNDESNPTVI
+231 SNVESDPTVI
-241 TMIIPLAGTKTL
+241 TMVIPLADTTTL
-253 KNLKFSIN
+253 TNLKFSIN
-261 CERGGSELKKKSD
+261 CEKGGSELTKKSG
-274 LAVVPGTIVTF
+274 LRVKPGTVVTF

-314 EKSVKVTMVPSS
+314 KDSVKVTMVSAS
-326 KLSEGNF
+326 QLHEDVF
-333 QKIME
+333 RDIMK
-338 ATRNLHNKDKKIVLD
+338 ATRSLENKIVLD
-353 LSGANA
+353 LSGTNA
-359 KESTLKG
+359 EKSRLEG
-366 LNTDNSYVGF
+366 LTDNKYVGF

-383 NGIKN
+383 KGIKN

-406 AYSGYTEIVLP
+406 SYSGYTEIVLP
-417 TTLTKISGSPS
+417 STLTQISGSPS
-428 NGCDSLVWKVAD
+428 NGCDSLRWKVAK
-440 GNKYFKADEKG
+440 GNKSFKADEKG
-451 ALCDFGM
+451 ALYDFGM
-458 TTLMALNGG
+458 TTLMVLNGG

-479 TIREWALYEN
+479 MIREWALYEN

-496 IPASVTRLSGDC
+496 IPASVTKLSADC

-516 TIICLGTKPAEFRPN
+516 TIICLGKKPAEFKPN
-531 SGTNKVG
+531 TGKNKVG
-538 PANQTKTLYVPKGCV
+538 PSKQIKTLYVPKGCV
-553 EIYKEKWA
+553 ETYKEKWA
-561 ALLKEGNWV
+561 ALLAEGNWEV
-570 VKEIAGLSNVKEGY
+570 VD

>member
-1 MRKLYFAGCVFAAV
+1 MRKLYFAGCVIAA

-40 GNVDTKT
+40 DNVDTKT
-47 SIDGLKVLWAKKD
+47 SIDGLQVLWEKKD

-65 VTEKHLHNASN
+65 VTENHLDNASR
-76 PGAYSTTLGIYKLAD
+76 PREYATTLGIYKLAD
-91 DAAGTSVGRFTYS
+91 DAAGTNVGRFTYS
-104 SGGEQITG
+104 SGGEQIKG

-274 LAVVPGTIVTF
+274 LAVVPGTVVTY
-285 PVKELTIEP
+285 PVKELIIEP

-314 EKSVKVTMVPSS
+314 KDSVKVTMVSAS
-326 KLSEGNF
+326 KLHEDVF
-333 QKIME
+333 RDIMK
-338 ATRNLHNKDKKIVLD
+338 ATRSLENKIVLD

-383 NGIKN
+383 KGIKN

-406 AYSGYTEIVLP
+406 SYSVYTEIVLP
-417 TTLTKISGSPS
+417 STLTKISGSPS
-428 NGCDSLVWKVAD
+428 NGCDSLRWKVAE
-440 GNKYFKADEKG
+440 GNKSFKADEKG
-451 ALCDFGM
+451 ALYDFGM
-458 TTLMALNGG
+458 TTLMVLNGG
-467 SGDSYIVKDGTT
+467 SGDSYTVKDGTT

-496 IPASVTRLSGDC
+496 IPASVTKLFADC

-516 TIICLGTKPAEFRPN
+516 TIICLGRKPAEFRPN

-538 PANQTKTLYVPKGCV
+538 PSNQTKTIYVPKGCGKDY
-553 EIYKEKWA
+553 EDKWKT
-561 ALLKEGNWV
+561 LLDEGNWQV
-570 VKEIAGLSNVKEGY
+570 VEQN

>member
-15 ACLGGCTKTN
+15 ACLGGCAKTN

-40 GNVDTKT
+40 DNVDTKT
-47 SIDGLKVLWAKKD
+47 SIDGLHVLWAKKD

-65 VTEKHLHNASN
+65 VTEKHLHNASS
-76 PGAYSTTLGIYKLAD
+76 PGAYATTLGIYKLAD
-91 DAAGTSVGRFTYS
+91 DAAGTNVGRFTYS
-104 SGGEQITG
+104 SGGEQIKG
-112 DEEFFAFYPASYCTA
+112 DEEFFAFYPASDCKP
-127 NKSNGYFYVDFPMT
+127 NKDNGYFYVDFPMT
-141 QYYEDNIGDKLPLPM
+141 QYYEDNIGEKLPLPM
-156 YGIGSNRS
+156 YGIGSNRNVS
-164 VDFKYAGAVIKL
+164 FNYAGAVLKL

-209 QGLSK
+209 LTKLCNAHTVQ
-214 AYDVNN
+214 N
-220 LNMNMRKPLEI
+220 LNMKMRNPLEI
-231 SNDESNPTVI
+231 SNVESDPTVI
-241 TMIIPLAGTKTL
+241 TMIIPLADTTIL

-261 CERGGSELKKKSD
+261 CEKGGSELTKKSG
-274 LAVVPGTIVTF
+274 LRVKPGTVVTF

-314 EKSVKVTMVPSS
+314 KDTVRVTMVPSS
-326 KLSEGNF
+326 RLRKNTF
-333 QKIME
+333 KDIVE
-338 ATRNLHNKDKKIVLD
+338 ATRNLINKNKKIVLD
-353 LSGANA
+353 LSGAIA
-359 KESTLKG
+359 DTSTLEG
-366 LNTDNSYVGF
+366 LNNNNKYVGF
-376 CGGSNRD
+376 CGGTNRD

-388 ISKFYLPEGIT
+388 ISTFYLPEGIT

-417 TTLTKISGSPS
+417 STLTKISGSPS
-428 NGCDSLVWKVAD
+428 NGCDSLIWKVAN
-440 GNKYFKADEKG
+440 GNKSFKADEKG
-451 ALCDFGM
+451 ALYDFGM

-489 SVIKTLT
+489 SRIKTLT
-496 IPASVTRLSGDC
+496 IPASVTKLSADC

-516 TIICLGTKPAEFRPN
+516 TIKCLGTVPAEFKSN

-538 PANQTKTLYVPKGCV
+538 PSKKNQNPLCSKG
-553 EIYKEKWA
+553 
-561 ALLKEGNWV
+561 LR
-570 VKEIAGLSNVKEGY
+570 

>member
-1 MRKLYFAGCVFAAV
+1 MRKLYFAGCVIAAA

-40 GNVDTKT
+40 DNVDTKT
-47 SIDGLKVLWAKKD
+47 SIDDSLHVLWEKD
-60 SIAIQ
+60 DQIAIQ
-65 VTEKHLHNASN
+65 VTKNHLDNASR
-76 PGAYSTTLGIYKLAD
+76 PREYATTLGIYKLAD

-104 SGGEQITG
+104 SGAEQITG
-112 DEEFFAFYPASYCTA
+112 DEGFFAFYPASYCTA
-127 NKSNGYFYVDFPMT
+127 HKDNGYFYVDFPMT

-156 YGIGSNRS
+156 YGIGSNRN

-198 KAFTY
+198 RAFTY
-203 VKDGKW
+203 VKNGNW
-209 QGLSK
+209 QRLWN
-214 AYDVNN
+214 AYSVNN

-231 SNDESNPTVI
+231 SNIESDPTVI
-241 TMIIPLAGTKTL
+241 TMVIPLADTTTL
-253 KNLKFSIN
+253 TNLKFSIN
-261 CERGGSELKKKSD
+261 CEKGGSELTKKSG
-274 LAVVPGTIVTF
+274 LRVNPGTVVTF

-314 EKSVKVTMVPSS
+314 KDSVRVTMVPSS
-326 KLSEGNF
+326 KLSKEAF
-333 QKIME
+333 HDIME
-338 ATRNLHNKDKKIVLD
+338 ATRNLDDKNKKIVLD

-359 KESTLKG
+359 KENILEG
-366 LNTDNSYVGF
+366 LTDNKYVGF

-383 NGIKN
+383 KGIKN

-406 AYSGYTEIVLP
+406 SYSDYTEIVLP
-417 TTLTKISGSPS
+417 STLTKISGSPS
-428 NGCDSLVWKVAD
+428 NGCDSLVWKVAK
-440 GNKYFKADEKG
+440 GNKSFKADEEG
-451 ALCDFGM
+451 ALYDFDM
-458 TTLMALNGG
+458 TTLMVLNGG
-467 SGDSYIVKDGTT
+467 SGDSYTVKDGTT

-496 IPASVTRLSGDC
+496 IPASVTKLSADC

-516 TIICLGTKPAEFRPN
+516 TIKCLGTVPAEFKPN
-531 SGTNKVG
+531 TGKNKVG
-538 PANQTKTLYVPKGCV
+538 PSDKTKTLYVPNGCV
-553 EIYKEKWA
+553 GIYKEKWA
-561 ALLKEGNWV
+561 ALLKEGTKEGTKEGNWE
-570 VKEIAGLSNVKEGY
+570 VKEL

>member
-1 MRKLYFAGCVFAAV
+1 MRNLYFAGCVIAAV

-25 DIEPVSKGVDFFAHV
+25 DIEPVSKGVDFFAHAD
-40 GNVDTKT
+40 NVDTKT

-65 VTEKHLHNASN
+65 ITEKHLHNASS
-76 PGAYSTTLGIYKLAD
+76 PGAYATTLGIYKLAD
-91 DAAGTSVGRFTYS
+91 DAANTSVGRFTYS
-104 SGGEQITG
+104 SGGEQIKG

-127 NKSNGYFYVDFPMT
+127 NKGNGYFYVDFPMT

-156 YGIGSNRS
+156 YGIGSNRN

-176 RVWSKEKTSIHSC
+176 RVWSKEETSIHSC

-198 KAFTY
+198 RAFTY
-203 VKDGKW
+203 VKDRKW
-209 QGLSK
+209 QPLSK

-220 LNMNMRKPLEI
+220 LNMNMRNPLEI
-231 SNDESNPTVI
+231 SNVESDPTVI
-241 TMIIPLAGTKTL
+241 TMVIPLADTTTL
-253 KNLKFSIN
+253 TNLKFSIN
-261 CERGGSELKKKSD
+261 CEKGGSELTKKSG
-274 LAVVPGTIVTF
+274 LKVKPGTVVTF
-285 PVKELTIEP
+285 PVKELIIVP

-314 EKSVKVTMVPSS
+314 KDSVRVTMVPSS

-338 ATRNLHNKDKKIVLD
+338 ATRNLHDKNKKIVLD

-359 KESTLKG
+359 KESTLAG
-366 LNTDNSYVGF
+366 LTTDNKYVGF

-388 ISKFYLPEGIT
+388 ISKFSLPEGIT

-406 AYSGYTEIVLP
+406 SYSGYTEIVLP
-417 TTLTKISGSPS
+417 STLTQISGSPS
-428 NGCDSLVWKVAD
+428 NGCDLLRWKVAE
-440 GNKYFKADEKG
+440 GNKSFKADEKG
-451 ALCDFGM
+451 ALYDYDM
-458 TTLMALNGG
+458 KTLMVLNGG
-467 SGDSYIVKDGTT
+467 SGDSYAVKDGTT

-496 IPASVTRLSGDC
+496 IPASVTKLSADC

-516 TIICLGTKPAEFRPN
+516 TIICLGTKPAEFIPN
-531 SGTNKVG
+531 TGKNKVG
-538 PANQTKTLYVPKGCV
+538 PANQRKTLYGPKGCGKDY
-553 EIYKEKWA
+553 EAKWK
-561 ALLKEGNWV
+561 ALLDEGNWQV
-570 VKEIAGLSNVKEGY
+570 VEQN

>member
-40 GNVDTKT
+40 DNVDTKT

-65 VTEKHLHNASN
+65 VTKNHLDNASR
-76 PGAYSTTLGIYKLAD
+76 PREYATTLGIYKLAD
-91 DAAGTSVGRFTYS
+91 DAAGTNVGRFTYS
-104 SGGEQITG
+104 SGAEQITG

-127 NKSNGYFYVDFPMT
+127 NKGNGYFYVDFPMT

-156 YGIGSNRS
+156 YGIGSNRN

-198 KAFTY
+198 RAFTY

-231 SNDESNPTVI
+231 SNVESDPTVI

-261 CERGGSELKKKSD
+261 CERGGSELKKKSG
-274 LAVVPGTIVTF
+274 LEVKPGTVVTF
-285 PVKELTIEP
+285 PVKELTIDP

-314 EKSVKVTMVPSS
+314 KDSVKVTMVSAS
-326 KLSEGNF
+326 KFHEDVF
-333 QKIME
+333 RDIMK
-338 ATRNLHNKDKKIVLD
+338 ATRSLENKIVLD

-388 ISKFYLPEGIT
+388 ISKFSLPEGIT

-406 AYSGYTEIVLP
+406 SYSGYTEIVLP
-417 TTLTKISGSPS
+417 STLTQISGSPS
-428 NGCDSLVWKVAD
+428 NGCDLLRWKVAE
-440 GNKYFKADEKG
+440 GNKSFKADEEG
-451 ALCDFGM
+451 ALYDFGM
-458 TTLMALNGG
+458 TTLMVLNGG
-467 SGDSYIVKDGTT
+467 SGDSYTVKDGTT

-496 IPASVTRLSGDC
+496 IPASVKQLSADC

-516 TIICLGTKPAEFRPN
+516 TIICLGTEPAAFKPN
-531 SGTNKVG
+531 TGKNKVG
-538 PANQTKTLYVPKGCV
+538 PSNLKKTLYVPKGCV
-553 EIYKEKWA
+553 EIYKDKWA
-561 ALLKEGNWV
+561 ALLAEGNWEV
-570 VKEIAGLSNVKEGY
+570 VD

>member
-1 MRKLYFAGCVFAAV
+1 MRKLYFAVCVFAAV

-40 GNVDTKT
+40 DNVDTKT
-47 SIDGLKVLWAKKD
+47 SIDGLQVLWAKKD

-65 VTEKHLHNASN
+65 VTENHLDNASS
-76 PGAYSTTLGIYKLAD
+76 PRAYSTTLGIYKLAD
-91 DAAGTSVGRFTYS
+91 NAAGTNVGRFTYS
-104 SGGEQITG
+104 SGGEQIKG

-127 NKSNGYFYVDFPMT
+127 NKSNGYFYVDFPTT
-141 QYYEDNIGDKLPLPM
+141 QWYEDNIGNKLPLPM
-156 YGIGSNRS
+156 YGIGSNRT
-164 VDFKYAGAVIKL
+164 VDFNYAGAVIKL

-189 VISADNLSK
+189 VISAGNLSK
-198 KAFTY
+198 RAFTY
-203 VKDGKW
+203 VKDKKW
-209 QGLSK
+209 QRLWN
-214 AYDVNN
+214 AYNVNN
-220 LNMNMRKPLEI
+220 LNMNMRNPLEI

-241 TMIIPLAGTKTL
+241 TMIIPLADTTTL
-253 KNLKFSIN
+253 TNLKFSIN
-261 CERGGSELKKKSD
+261 CEKGGSELTKKSG
-274 LAVVPGTIVTF
+274 LRVKPGTVVTF

-314 EKSVKVTMVPSS
+314 KDSVKVTMVSAS
-326 KLSEGNF
+326 KLLEDVFSG
-333 QKIME
+333 IMK
-338 ATRNLHNKDKKIVLD
+338 ATRSLENKIVLD

-383 NGIKN
+383 KGIKN

-406 AYSGYTEIVLP
+406 SYSGYTEIVLP
-417 TTLTKISGSPS
+417 STLTQISGSPS
-428 NGCDSLVWKVAD
+428 NGCDSLVWKVAE
-440 GNKYFKADEKG
+440 GNKSFKADEKG
-451 ALCDFGM
+451 ALYDFGM
-458 TTLMALNGG
+458 TTLMVLNGG
-467 SGDSYIVKDGTT
+467 SGDSYTVKDGTT

-496 IPASVTRLSGDC
+496 IPASVTKLSADC

-516 TIICLGTKPAEFRPN
+516 TIICLGREPAEFIPN
-531 SGTNKVG
+531 TGKNKVG
-538 PANQTKTLYVPKGCV
+538 PANQIKTLYVPNGCV
-553 EIYKEKWA
+553 EIYKKMWA
-561 ALLKEGNWV
+561 VLLAEGNWE
-570 VKEIAGLSNVKEGY
+570 VKEVKELQN

>member
-1 MRKLYFAGCVFAAV
+1 MRNLYFAGCVIAAV

-25 DIEPVSKGVDFFAHV
+25 DIEPVSKGVDFFAHAD
-40 GNVDTKT
+40 NVDTKT

-65 VTEKHLHNASN
+65 ITEKHLHNASS
-76 PGAYSTTLGIYKLAD
+76 PGAYATTLGIYKLAD
-91 DAAGTSVGRFTYS
+91 DAANTSVGRFTYS

-112 DEEFFAFYPASYCTA
+112 DEGFFAFYPASYCTA
-127 NKSNGYFYVDFPMT
+127 HTDNGYFYVDFPMT

-156 YGIGSNRS
+156 YGIGINRN

-189 VISADNLSK
+189 VISAGNLSK
-198 KAFTY
+198 RAFTF
-203 VKDGKW
+203 VTDGKW
-209 QGLSK
+209 HQKLWN
-214 AYDVNN
+214 AYSVNN

-231 SNDESNPTVI
+231 SNVESDPTVI
-241 TMIIPLAGTKTL
+241 TMIIPLADTTTL
-253 KNLKFSIN
+253 TNLKFSIN
-261 CERGGSELKKKSD
+261 CEKGGSELTKKSG
-274 LAVVPGTIVTF
+274 LRVKPGTVVTF
-285 PVKELTIEP
+285 PVKELIIVP

-314 EKSVKVTMVPSS
+314 KDSVRVTMVPSS
-326 KLSEGNF
+326 KLSRDDF
-333 QKIME
+333 HDIME
-338 ATRNLHNKDKKIVLD
+338 ATRNLDDKNKKIVLD

-359 KESTLKG
+359 KDNTFEG
-366 LNTDNSYVGF
+366 LTDNKYVGF

-388 ISKFYLPEGIT
+388 ISKFYLPKGIT

-406 AYSGYTEIVLP
+406 SYSGYTEIVLP
-417 TTLTKISGSPS
+417 STLTQISGSPS
-428 NGCDSLVWKVAD
+428 NGCDLLRWKVAE
-440 GNKYFKADEKG
+440 GNKSFKADEKG
-451 ALCDFGM
+451 ALYDYDM
-458 TTLMALNGG
+458 KTLMVLNGG
-467 SGDSYIVKDGTT
+467 SGDSYAVKDGTT

-496 IPASVTRLSGDC
+496 IPASVTKLSADC

-516 TIICLGTKPAEFRPN
+516 TIICLGTEPAEFKPN
-531 SGTNKVG
+531 TGKNKVG
-538 PANQTKTLYVPKGCV
+538 PSDKIKTLYVPKGCV

-561 ALLKEGNWV
+561 ALLAEGNWE
-570 VKEIAGLSNVKEGY
+570 VKEVKELQN